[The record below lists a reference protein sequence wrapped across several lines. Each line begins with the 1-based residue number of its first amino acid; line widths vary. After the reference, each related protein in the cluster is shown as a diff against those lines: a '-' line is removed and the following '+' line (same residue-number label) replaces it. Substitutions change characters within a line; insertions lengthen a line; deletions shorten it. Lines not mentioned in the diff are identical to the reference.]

1 MDFIQLLVRRSY
13 SAVQKRHEPQ
23 SPHSVTAEITNVLTS
38 NKCTELAMPIALIQQ
53 FVVRH
58 QPVREENLRL

>member
-1 MDFIQLLVRRSY
+1 MDFIHLLVRRSY

-23 SPHSVTAEITNVLTS
+23 SPQSVTAEITNVLTS
-38 NKCTELAMPIALIQQ
+38 TELAMPIALIQQ

>member
-1 MDFIQLLVRRSY
+1 MDFIHLLVRRSY

-38 NKCTELAMPIALIQQ
+38 NKCLAMPIALIQQ